1 VRFVCRE
8 CDRARQWASID
19 VDGQLSEFERT
30 LLDAHLVG
38 CQSCAE
44 FRREIA
50 RLTQVVRAAPAAQ
63 LTRPIEVARVRRR
76 YGLRLAPA
84 AAAMA
89 AAVLGLGSLLASS
102 QLHTGSVGDGVV
114 HHARSFKFDPDTAAA
129 AVRQPVVTRTA
140 QNSVHGGPVLFD
152 G

>member
-1 VRFVCRE
+1 VCRE

-50 RLTQVVRAAPAAQ
+50 QLTQVVRAAPAAQ
-63 LTRPIEVARVRRR
+63 LTRPIEIARVRRR

-102 QLHTGSVGDGVV
+102 QLHTGSVGNAVV
-114 HHARSFKFDPDTAAA
+114 HHTRSFKFDPDTAAA
-129 AVRQPVVTRTA
+129 AIRQPVVTRTA